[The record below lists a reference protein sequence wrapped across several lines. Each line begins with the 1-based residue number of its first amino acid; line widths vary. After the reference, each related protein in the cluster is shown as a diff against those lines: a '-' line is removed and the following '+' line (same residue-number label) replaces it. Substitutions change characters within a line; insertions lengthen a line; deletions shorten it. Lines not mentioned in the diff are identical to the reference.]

1 MLVITGNK
9 GQLGFDLEKVCST
22 RSIDFLGIDRDQLD
36 ITDKDAV
43 NHFFDVNKIDALIH
57 CAAFTAVDLAEDQ
70 RDLCFKVNTEG
81 TLNLADA
88 CNRVGAK
95 FLFISTD
102 YVFDGMKDGMYDTND
117 TTSPKSVYGQ
127 SKADAEA
134 YLISFS
140 EKYFIV
146 RISWAFGLNGKNFVR
161 TMLRL
166 GKEKDTI
173 SVVNDQIGSPT
184 YTKDVAEV
192 LIDIIS
198 TEKYGT
204 YHATN
209 EGFCSWAD
217 LAAYIMVKAQ
227 LKAKI
232 EPIPTD
238 KYPTKAHRPLNSKL
252 SKQKLSDSGFKR
264 LSSWQDAVDRY
275 LLELIESEAQL

>member
-9 GQLGFDLEKVCST
+9 GQLGFDLEKVCNN
-22 RSIDFLGIDRDQLD
+22 RSIKYLGIDRDQLD

-43 NHFFDVNKIDALIH
+43 NHFFDVNKIDAFIH

-70 RDLCFKVNTEG
+70 SDLCFKVNTEG
-81 TLNLADA
+81 TINLAEA
-88 CNRVGAK
+88 CNKVGAK

-102 YVFDGMKDGMYDTND
+102 YVFDGMKDGIYETND

-134 YLISFS
+134 YLISFV
-140 EKYFIV
+140 EKFFIV
-146 RISWAFGLNGKNFVR
+146 RISWAFGFNGKNFIR

-166 GKEKDTI
+166 GKEKDNI

-184 YTKDVAEV
+184 YTKDVAEL

-198 TEKYGT
+198 SEKYGI

-209 EGFCSWAD
+209 EGYCSWSD
-217 LAAYIMVKAQ
+217 LATYIMSKAQ
-227 LKAKI
+227 LKATI
-232 EPIPTD
+232 QPVPTEM
-238 KYPTKAHRPLNSKL
+238 YPTKAHRPLNSKL
-252 SKQKLSDSGFKR
+252 SKQKLSDCGFKR
-264 LSSWQDAVDRY
+264 LPSWQDAVDRY
-275 LLELIESEAQL
+275 LLELIESEGQL